1 MVLCT
6 VDAVYA
12 VPTHKCGPKNL
23 HVRQN
28 YNPVIEENM
37 NTRLVGA
44 CLNVECMR
52 HVSAES
58 TKCQAKA
65 QL

>member
-6 VDAVYA
+6 VDAVHA
-12 VPTHKCGPKNL
+12 VPTNVALKNL

-37 NTRLVGA
+37 NTRLVGT
-44 CLNVECMR
+44 CLNVECVQ

-58 TKCQAKA
+58 TKCQTKA